1 MAAPQP
7 TVVIQQPKRERFADK
22 ILLNLIISFFF
33 PFWLFVWCCMGKKDW
48 SKMLFYKGKQSSM
61 LC

>member
-1 MAAPQP
+1 MSATHHTNTTTVVMAAPQP

-33 PFWLFVWCCMGKKDW
+33 PFWLFVWCCMCICEK
-48 SKMLFYKGKQSSM
+48 
-61 LC
+61 